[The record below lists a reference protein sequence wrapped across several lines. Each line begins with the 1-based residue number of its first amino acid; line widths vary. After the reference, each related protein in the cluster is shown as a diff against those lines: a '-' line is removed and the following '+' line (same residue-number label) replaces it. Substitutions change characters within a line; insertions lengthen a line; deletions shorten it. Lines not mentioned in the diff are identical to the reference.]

1 MERPAFWK
9 VPRDLDQYQVSEGT
23 SESRTFDQPQQQNPP
38 GEKPALSALASYS
51 LGFANL
57 GIKNNPITT
66 VRSTEDACQP
76 MISPL
81 ASPLEK
87 PALSALATQSLGFV
101 DLGLKVQPGS
111 AGDGVVQR
119 GDLVRKIS
127 DYDSRDI
134 RHQDVQT
141 LFKNAGPSIKLV
153 ISREHKG
160 SAPVSMPGSRAS
172 SVPPTGAL
180 PQPPSTLRESPYI
193 MASLNPALVN
203 HPRPFAA
210 SPHRQE
216 LEDEMHL
223 VVEQPYRTTPLV
235 LPGAKVKK
243 DEYPTESYLRHH
255 PNPSMRAP
263 PPPHGVPFEVMHK
276 QKVAESVLQTVVGD
290 DPRKKVVSQFNSPI
304 GLYSEDNIVNTIAQQ
319 TGATPYKK
327 TVVYDPAKSETYKAL
342 KESEFGDTVQEIPT
356 PVEPKVFSP
365 AKVNTKKLE
374 QLLRAKT
381 TPHRSSQAHAVP
393 GPVHNVNS
401 VGHQDTI
408 QQSNTF
414 KRLMH
419 MVLEEESF

>member
-276 QKVAESVLQTVVGD
+276 QKV
-290 DPRKKVVSQFNSPI
+290 VSQFNSPI